1 MSRFFL
7 DGTNQ
12 PMPEDHCCHPS
23 IKTVIP
29 RGTLDFKALYVTLC
43 VCVSN
48 SILVPNTNSLRPRTT
63 SIDLVVVMELDIT
76 IYLQQQCLW
85 MSQFDLSHCGCH
97 IADIVS
103 HCDVSHCDVSHCDV
117 SHCGCHI
124 VTCHIVMS
132 HAQTVRT
139 NVPIYG

>member
-48 SILVPNTNSLRPRTT
+48 SILVSNTDSLRPRTT

-76 IYLQQQCLW
+76 MYLQQQCLC
-85 MSQFDLSHCGCH
+85 MSQFDMSQ
-97 IADIVS
+97 
-103 HCDVSHCDVSHCDV
+103 CDV

-124 VTCHIVMS
+124 LMCHIVDV
-132 HAQTVRT
+132 TCT
-139 NVPIYG
+139 NCEN

>member
-1 MSRFFL
+1 M
-7 DGTNQ
+7 G
-12 PMPEDHCCHPS
+12 
-23 IKTVIP
+23 
-29 RGTLDFKALYVTLC
+29 FKALYVTLC

-76 IYLQQQCLW
+76 MYLQQQCLW
-85 MSQFDLSHCGCH
+85 MSHFDLSHCGCH

-103 HCDVSHCDVSHCDV
+103 HCDVSQFDMSQFDMSQCDV

-124 VTCHIVMS
+124 LMCRSMDEIFFPILFSALSVS
-132 HAQTVRT
+132 QTRRLCR
-139 NVPIYG
+139 YMLL